1 MSGVDCIIG
10 TVKVSLIELVKSV
23 EDWSTTVNI
32 PATPADELS
41 PLPLSSFNNLQT
53 ETKRYMYSIYI
64 STYTDTRLKKVL
76 ILLAQTNQG

>member
-10 TVKVSLIELVKSV
+10 TVKVSQIELVKSV

-53 ETKRYMYSIYI
+53 ETKRYMYSSYI
-64 STYTDTRLKKVL
+64 STYTDTRLKNVL
-76 ILLAQTNQG
+76 ILLAQGNQG

>member
-10 TVKVSLIELVKSV
+10 TVKVSQIELVKSV

-41 PLPLSSFNNLQT
+41 PRPLSSFNNLQT
-53 ETKRYMYSIYI
+53 GTKRYMYSIYI
-64 STYTDTRLKKVL
+64 STYMCVEFVCS
-76 ILLAQTNQG
+76 G